1 MKHALLAALVIGAAL
16 VPAAAQAQ
24 QAPTFTQPVSGTRL
38 DVSATGEATR
48 IPDIAIVSAG
58 VVTRATTAKA
68 ALAQNATK
76 MERVRAALK
85 RAGIADR
92 DIQTSNI
99 SLNPEYRY
107 VQDQP
112 PRLTGYSASNQ
123 VSVRFRDIASTGDIL
138 DALVA
143 VGANQINGP
152 SLTIDKPE
160 EALDEARVKA
170 LAIGRARAELY
181 ARSLGMRVA
190 RLLVVSESSSGF
202 PVPPPMPVMMEAR
215 AQAADAATKID
226 PGEQKVSVT
235 LGMMF
240 ELQ

>member
-1 MKHALLAALVIGAAL
+1 MMRHALLGALMLGAASL
-16 VPAAAQAQ
+16 PAAAQAQ
-24 QAPTFTQPVSGTRL
+24 QPPTFTQAVSGTRL
-38 DVSATGEATR
+38 DISATGEATR
-48 IPDIAIVSAG
+48 VPDIAVISAG
-58 VVTRATTAKA
+58 VVTRASTAKA
-68 ALAQNATK
+68 ALAQNAAK

-107 VQDQP
+107 IENQA
-112 PRLTGYSASNQ
+112 PRLTGYQASNQ
-123 VSVRFRDIASTGDIL
+123 VNVRFRDIANTGEIL

-143 VGANQINGP
+143 EGANQINGP
-152 SLTIDKPE
+152 SLSIDKPD
-160 EALDEARVKA
+160 EALDEARAKA
-170 LAIGRARAELY
+170 LAAGRARAEVY
-181 ARSLGMRVA
+181 ARQLGMRVV

-202 PVPPPMPVMMEAR
+202 PMPQPMAVMMDAR
-215 AQAADAATKID
+215 AGSVASKID
-226 PGEQKVSVT
+226 PGEQKLSVT

>member
-1 MKHALLAALVIGAAL
+1 MKLALLASLLIGAAV

-24 QAPTFTQPVSGTRL
+24 QAPAFAQAVSGTRL
-38 DVSATGEATR
+38 DISATGETTR
-48 IPDIAIVSAG
+48 VPDIATISAG

-68 ALAQNATK
+68 AVSQNAVK
-76 MERVRAALK
+76 MESVRAALK

-107 VQDQP
+107 AENQP
-112 PRLTGYSASNQ
+112 PRLTGYTASNQ
-123 VSVRFRDIASTGDIL
+123 VNVRFRDIASTGEIL
-138 DALVA
+138 DVLVA
-143 VGANQINGP
+143 EGANQINGP

-160 EALDEARVKA
+160 EALNEARAKA
-170 LAIGRARAELY
+170 LADGRARAETY
-181 ARSLGMRVA
+181 ARQLGMRVT
-190 RLLVVSESSSGF
+190 RLLVVSESGGSF

-215 AQAADAATKID
+215 AQAASTKID
-226 PGEQKVSVT
+226 PGEQKVAVT
-235 LGMMF
+235 LGMIF